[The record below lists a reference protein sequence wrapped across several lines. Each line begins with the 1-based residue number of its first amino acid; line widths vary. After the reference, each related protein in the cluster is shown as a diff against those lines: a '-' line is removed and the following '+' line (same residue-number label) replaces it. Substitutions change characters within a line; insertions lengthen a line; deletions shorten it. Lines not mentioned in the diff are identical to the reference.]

1 VLRNGAPPDST
12 VSGSV
17 VDSPALS
24 VDGKSPPGYT
34 EGATGD
40 AGDVIYSPISPG
52 PLENKIASTF
62 RGSTYTKKVLTEDTV
77 FYRVYG
83 GNAEIV
89 GNYMSRTPQMG
100 GLQSQ
105 FDLALVPEW
114 GNTAT
119 YVTKV
124 TVPKGTVIYEGF
136 AAPQTINGGAGMLM
150 GGGSQIF
157 IPEARFNP
165 SWFGN

>member
-1 VLRNGAPPDST
+1 VQQSESAETGQGAGAEGDFSHQG
-12 VSGSV
+12 VG
-17 VDSPALS
+17 DA
-24 VDGKSPPGYT
+24 T
-34 EGATGD
+34 EGAGD
-40 AGDVIYSPISPG
+40 FIYSPINQG

-62 RGSTYTKKVLTEDTV
+62 RSSTYTKKVLTEDTV

-83 GNAEIV
+83 GNAVIA
-89 GNYMSRTPQMG
+89 GNYVSRTPQMG

-105 FDLALVPEW
+105 LDLALVPEW

-136 AAPQTINGGAGMLM
+136 AAPQTMNGGAGMLM
-150 GGGSQIF
+150 GGGNQIY